1 MMMNQDQL
9 VMGKNCVYT
18 MDESFVNNNVIIV
31 GGTGSGKTHYVLE
44 PMLLHTY
51 NSSIVV
57 NLNKRILFDKYA
69 PLFLERG
76 YQILDINLANPSV
89 SNCSFNILEYVKNDA
104 DIRDLANNIV
114 ETALGKATSTK
125 DPYWNTSAANLLAFL
140 IKVAMANRKYPTFKD
155 VLYLVN
161 KLTIASQA
169 LRDKSEA
176 DIEADIEDEN
186 IQFMKGLD
194 SIAEKSKN
202 TTEATGYLTYRNN
215 HPSTA
220 ACILSSLNSAMDAVF
235 TSNTLEAL
243 SPSRPILDID
253 AIGKEKTVLFITTPP
268 LNKSAHFFS
277 NLICSHVFKELF
289 EFAEYQCP
297 NGELPVPVR
306 FLFDDFA
313 CGGIVPDFERSISIV
328 RQKKLSVTLLL
339 QDFSQLDSMY
349 GREKAKTI
357 VNNCDNIVYM
367 GGMDE
372 DSVKKISLL
381 VNRPFEDIMYMPLTQ
396 VIVIRRGNKGA
407 VITNR
412 YDIDANPAYKK
423 LTNAY
428 ELLLAKRSYR
438 RKHID
443 IKF

>member
-1 MMMNQDQL
+1 MMNQDQL

-31 GGTGSGKTHYVLE
+31 GGTGSGKTHDVLE

-76 YQILDINLANPSV
+76 YRILDINLSKPNL
-89 SNCSFNILEYVKNDA
+89 SNCSFNILEYIKDDS
-104 DIRDLANNIV
+104 DIRDLANSIV
-114 ETALGKATSTK
+114 ESALGKATSTK
-125 DPYWNTSAANLLAFL
+125 DPYWNTAAANLLAFF
-140 IKVAMANRKYPTFKD
+140 IKITKANRDYPTFND

-169 LRDKSEA
+169 LRDKSDVDFEA
-176 DIEADIEDEN
+176 DTEDEN
-186 IQFMKGLD
+186 IEFIKGLD

-202 TTEATGYLTYRNN
+202 STEATGYLTYRNN

-220 ACILSSLNSAMDAVF
+220 ACILSTLNSALDAVF
-235 TSNTLEAL
+235 TNNTLEAL
-243 SPSRPILDID
+243 SLSRPILDID

-268 LNKSAHFFS
+268 LNKSAHIFS
-277 NLICSHVFKELF
+277 NLILSHVFKELF
-289 EFAEYQCP
+289 EFAEYKCP
-297 NGELPVPVR
+297 TGELPVPVR

-328 RQKKLSVTLLL
+328 RQKRLSVTLLL

-349 GREKAKTI
+349 GHEKAKTI

-372 DSVKKISLL
+372 ASVKKISLL
-381 VNRPFEDIMYMPLTQ
+381 VNKPFEEIMYMPLTQ
-396 VIVIRRGNKGA
+396 VVVIRRGNKGA
-407 VITNR
+407 IITNR
-412 YDIDANPAYKK
+412 YDTDANPAYKK
-423 LTNAY
+423 LTTAY
-428 ELLLAKRSYR
+428 ELQLANKSS
-438 RKHID
+438 RKKYID